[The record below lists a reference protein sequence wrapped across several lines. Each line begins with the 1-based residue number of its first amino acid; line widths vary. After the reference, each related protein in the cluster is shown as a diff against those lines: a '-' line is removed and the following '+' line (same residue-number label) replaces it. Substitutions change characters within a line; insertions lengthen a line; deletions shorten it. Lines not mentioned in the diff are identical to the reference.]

1 MQLRNAIMTDQPR
14 PAESAP
20 DTSREMIDIGTPEQL
35 AQWAKKLA
43 VPAEALQS
51 AVQAVGPRLDRVK
64 DFLLAGQAGDQ
75 EGG

>member
-1 MQLRNAIMTDQPR
+1 MTTEDPPR

-20 DTSREMIDIGTPEQL
+20 GTSRETIDIGTPEQL
-35 AQWAKKLA
+35 RSWAEKLA

-51 AVQAVGPRLDRVK
+51 AVQVVGPRLDRVK
-64 DFLLAGQAGDQ
+64 DYLTAGQAGDQ

>member
-1 MQLRNAIMTDQPR
+1 MTDLPR

-20 DTSREMIDIGTPEQL
+20 DTSREVVDIGTPEKL
-35 AQWAKKLA
+35 KQWAAKLT

-51 AVQAVGPRLDRVK
+51 AVQAVGPRLDRVE
-64 DFLLAGQAGDQ
+64 DYLLAGRAGEQ

>member
-1 MQLRNAIMTDQPR
+1 MTTDLPR

-20 DTSREMIDIGTPEQL
+20 GTSREVIEIGTPEQL
-35 AQWAKKLA
+35 KAWAKKLA

-64 DFLLAGQAGDQ
+64 DYLTAGQAGDQ

>member
-1 MQLRNAIMTDQPR
+1 MTDIPQ

-20 DTSREMIDIGTPEQL
+20 GTSQETIDIGTPEQL
-35 AQWAKKLA
+35 KSWADRLK
-43 VPAEALQS
+43 VTTEALQS

>member
-1 MQLRNAIMTDQPR
+1 MTADTDPPR
-14 PAESAP
+14 LAESAP
-20 DTSREMIDIGTPEQL
+20 DTSRETIDIGTPERL
-35 AQWAKKLA
+35 KDWATKLG

-64 DFLLAGQAGDQ
+64 DYLLAGQAGDQ